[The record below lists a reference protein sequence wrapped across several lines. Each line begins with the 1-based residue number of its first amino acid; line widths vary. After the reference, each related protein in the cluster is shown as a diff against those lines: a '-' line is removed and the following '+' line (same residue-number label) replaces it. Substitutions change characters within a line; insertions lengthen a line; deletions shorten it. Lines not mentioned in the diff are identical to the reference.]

1 MQANPEVIGQINFFK
16 DFSTKEVGDVLKAGS
31 WVKAEPGE
39 RIITEGDDDLYLY
52 ILLKGQVSVLKS
64 GNVLAMLHP
73 GDSFGEIGALARSPR
88 TAHVVAKDQVF
99 CLRFE
104 PAQIDRMDT
113 GLQLKFVKKILYT
126 MADRLIQVDRRLAT
140 Q

>member
-1 MQANPEVIGQINFFK
+1 MQAYPEVIGQIEFFK
-16 DFSTKEVGDVLKAGS
+16 EFSVEEVERVLEAGS
-31 WVKAEPGE
+31 WVKAEPGD

-52 ILLKGQVSVLKS
+52 ILLKGQVNVIKNRRILAVLD
-64 GNVLAMLHP
+64 A

-88 TAHVVAKDQVF
+88 TAHVVAKEEVF

-104 PAQIDRMDT
+104 PAQIDGMEI

-126 MADRLIQVDRRLAT
+126 VADRLIRLNRRVVT

>member
-1 MQANPEVIGQINFFK
+1 MQAIPEVIGQIEFFK
-16 DFSTKEVGDVLKAGS
+16 DFSTEEVEGVIEAGS

-52 ILLKGQVSVLKS
+52 ILLKGQVNVVKNRSVLA
-64 GNVLAMLHP
+64 VLQA

-88 TAHVVAKDQVF
+88 TAHVVAKEQVF

-104 PAQIDRMDT
+104 PAQIDRMET

-126 MADRLIQVDRRLAT
+126 MADRLIRLNRRMVT